1 MSKNKEEVLKKVEER
16 PFNQKETMQWI
27 MTNPLWVMS
36 WGAREFTTYKDTV
49 LFFRVSGR
57 KHNGFV
63 LITLAWD
70 DTYIVR
76 LFSTQWNEKAK
87 FENVYCDDL
96 TEIIDEHIERI
107 KEYNK

>member
-1 MSKNKEEVLKKVEER
+1 MSKKKEELLRTVGER
-16 PFNQKETMQWI
+16 PFNQQETMQWI

-36 WGAREFTTYKDTV
+36 WGAREFTRYKDTI

-70 DTYIVR
+70 DTYKVR
-76 LFSTQWNEKAK
+76 VISTQWNVKK
-87 FENVYCDDL
+87 TFENVYCDDL
-96 TEIIDEHIERI
+96 TEIIDANVERV
-107 KEYNK
+107 KEYSR